1 MSTEHMYHINKYIY
15 TYIVRNYPSTGFEGT
30 SLCDCAFLR
39 IETRNGRSCRT
50 AMSGMSNDER
60 DGTTNHQTVLTAACF
75 FTTRGAGVFYRVKS
89 RTIVTRSEALEL
101 YFWVHESLINLNGAS
116 WMKFPCCV
124 ECYSRNW
131 YR

>member
-1 MSTEHMYHINKYIY
+1 M
-15 TYIVRNYPSTGFEGT
+15 RNYPSTGFEGT
-30 SLCDCAFLR
+30 SLCDGAFLR
-39 IETRNGRSCRT
+39 VGDRNGRSCRT
-50 AMSGMSNDER
+50 AMSGDVQRRTRRNDEPSS
-60 DGTTNHQTVLTAACF
+60 GTHCSF
-75 FTTRGAGVFYRVKS
+75 FTTHSAGVFYRVKS

-124 ECYSRNW
+124 ECDRRNW